1 VSFGDVRNGQII
13 KSRPAPAIPWGV
25 GVSLEPLSGVLA
37 GAGLGAEAPRPA
49 MLDTNGRNVPPI
61 GGTCGNGR
69 INWTRK
75 HFRTRAACRDFL
87 LHCDRRGLPSFF
99 LTLTSS
105 ASSDRDCLRSNFQ
118 ALRKRLARKLD
129 LESGEILY
137 CGVDTSEG
145 HGVLHLLVAV
155 PPGRGRSARFLV
167 SVEWIRAAWEEL
179 HGARQFRI
187 VPIRRGP
194 KSARCLARYIVAQYV
209 GGQDALI
216 RLSRSRVAGCS
227 ARLRH
232 AFVRLVMTDPRRYS
246 QWVHRCG
253 LAAGDHAAARAAG
266 DGWIMLMREAWWQTF
281 RVGWESLVTSGMA
294 SVFGQRVVVNVWG
307 ELEVL

>member
-1 VSFGDVRNGQII
+1 
-13 KSRPAPAIPWGV
+13 
-25 GVSLEPLSGVLA
+25 
-37 GAGLGAEAPRPA
+37 
-49 MLDTNGRNVPPI
+49 MLDTNGRNVPSI
-61 GGTCGNGR
+61 GESRPNGR
-69 INWTRK
+69 ISWTRK

-87 LHCDRRGLPSFF
+87 LHCDRRGFPSFF

-105 ASSDRDCLRSNFQ
+105 VSSDRDCLRSNFQ

-129 LESGEILY
+129 LEPGEILY

-155 PPGRGRSARFLV
+155 PPGRGRSSRFLV

-216 RLSRSRVAGCS
+216 RLSRSRVGGCS
-227 ARLRH
+227 ARLRS
-232 AFVRLVMTDPRRYS
+232 AFLRHVMTDPRRYS
-246 QWVHRCG
+246 HWVHRCG
-253 LAAGDHAAARAAG
+253 LAAAPVAAATRTGEA
-266 DGWIMLMREAWWQTF
+266 WILLMREAWWQTF
-281 RVGWESLVTSGMA
+281 HSGWQSLVTSGMA